1 MSDCSFIDPLV
12 TPYIDGELPG
22 ADREAVA
29 QHLRACPPCRARVM
43 VEQAVRDLV
52 HARKPALQRDRA
64 SDALRT
70 KCAMLGDSSGS
81 RGAKGSRGARGSE
94 RTSGTLGT
102 FRTTRTDWRTRVAPL
117 TLAATLVLVAGA
129 SLYQM
134 TEKSTHIMAAELAA
148 DHVKCF
154 LLQDLIGAGQPAR
167 PVEYALASKFGWSAH
182 LPERP
187 DRAALELVGERTCLY
202 GQGRVAH
209 IMYRHDGR
217 PVSLFMLPNDTRK
230 DEVLDTLGHGAAV
243 WSVGSRTFV
252 LIAREP
258 KADFDRMALFV
269 RAGLH

>member
-12 TPYIDGELPG
+12 TPYVDGELPG

-29 QHLRACPPCRARVM
+29 QHLRACPPCRARVI

-52 HARKPALQRDRA
+52 HARKPALRRERA
-64 SDALRT
+64 SDLLRAT
-70 KCAMLGDSSGS
+70 CAAHSARSIAGGRLARASSPG
-81 RGAKGSRGARGSE
+81 GTVPAR
-94 RTSGTLGT
+94 
-102 FRTTRTDWRTRVAPL
+102 WRRLAPL
-117 TLAATLVLVAGA
+117 ALAATLVLLAGA
-129 SLYQM
+129 SLYQI
-134 TEKSTHIMAAELAA
+134 TEKSTHVMAAELAA

-154 LLQDLIGAGQPAR
+154 LLQDLISAGQPAR

-209 IMYRHDGR
+209 IMYRHEGR

-230 DEVLDTLGHGAAV
+230 EEVLDTLGHGAAV

-258 KADFDRMALFV
+258 KADFERMALFV